1 MSKNFEVSV
10 VKQQLAGKKVLITG
24 TTGFLAKVL
33 LETLIRQVP
42 DIAEFVL
49 LIRGNR
55 EYPSAQERFQGEVLS
70 SSIFEP
76 MRVQDPGNLY
86 FLCNEKVRCI
96 TGEVTEPN
104 FGLSAQEF
112 SDLASSVDIIVNS
125 AASVNFREEMDQ
137 ALTINALC
145 LLNMTR
151 LAKMAGNIPFIQVST
166 CYVNGYNEGDM
177 YEEVVKPFGPTP
189 IKRNVRGFYD
199 VEPVITD
206 LLGKIASVRNSHV
219 GDENELSNKLVDLG
233 IRESNRYGW
242 NDTYTF
248 TKWIGEQVAM
258 REMQGGTL
266 TILRPSIVESTLRSP
281 VPGWIEGVK
290 VGDAI
295 ILAYARRKVTFFP
308 AKTDGIVDIIP
319 VDMVANSIV
328 LAMAESFASPRQHRI
343 YQACSGS
350 RNPMKVGAFIDW
362 VTGEIKQNHTKYQK
376 LCFHRPPKSF
386 HPVNRSVFL
395 TAMAGVRLAIGSV
408 SRVCKLFGAADAL
421 KITDA
426 LNITHNLSVVFSFYT
441 SPRYRFHSEKLV
453 ALAARMTE
461 ADREMFPVD
470 AQIIDWQ
477 DYVCQIHVPGLNKY
491 ALRDRRKIHVPG
503 MGVYAQKCRRKP
515 IALEVVS
522 DTQNSSQHIAGAA
535 QTVTPLAHESQ
546 ASNVTV
552 SMD

>member
-1 MSKNFEVSV
+1 MSKHDEVSV
-10 VKQQLAGKKVLITG
+10 VKQQLAGKRVLITG

-42 DIAEFVL
+42 EIAEFVL

-76 MRVQDPGNLY
+76 LRVQDPGNLY
-86 FLCNEKVRCI
+86 FLCNEKIRCI
-96 TGEVTEPN
+96 TGEATEPN
-104 FGLSAQEF
+104 FGLSEQEF
-112 SDLASSVDIIVNS
+112 SDLASSVDIVVNS

-137 ALTINALC
+137 ALSINALC
-145 LLNMTR
+145 LLNMTK
-151 LAKMAGNIPFIQVST
+151 LVKMAGNIPFIQVST
-166 CYVNGYNEGDM
+166 CYVNGYNEGHM

-189 IKRNVRGFYD
+189 IKRNVRGYYD
-199 VEPVITD
+199 VEPVISD
-206 LLGKIASVRNSHV
+206 LQSKIASVRKSHI
-219 GDENELSNKLVDLG
+219 GDEDSLSKKLVDLG

-248 TKWIGEQVAM
+248 TKWIGEQIAM

-328 LAMAESFASPRQHRI
+328 LAMAESLASARQHRI

-350 RNPMKVGAFIDW
+350 RNPMLVGDFINW
-362 VTGEIKQNHTKYQK
+362 VTGEIKQNHKKYQK

-395 TAMAGVRLAIGSV
+395 SAMAGVRMAIETVG
-408 SRVCKLFGAADAL
+408 RVCKLFGAAGAL
-421 KITDA
+421 RITDA

-441 SPRYRFHSEKLV
+441 SPRYCFHSEKLV
-453 ALAARMTE
+453 ALAERMSE
-461 ADREMFPVD
+461 SDRDMFPVD
-470 AQIIDWQ
+470 AQMIDWQ

-503 MGVYAQKCRRKP
+503 MGAYALKCRRKS
-515 IALEVVS
+515 IAHDAVS
-522 DTQNSSQHIAGAA
+522 DTQYTDHGLPAPQTSGHLVHGRQTGKESVSQY
-535 QTVTPLAHESQ
+535 
-546 ASNVTV
+546 
-552 SMD
+552 

>member
-1 MSKNFEVSV
+1 MSKHDEVSV
-10 VKQQLAGKKVLITG
+10 VKQQLAGKRVLITG

-42 DIAEFVL
+42 EIAEFVL

-76 MRVQDPGNLY
+76 LRVQDPGNLY
-86 FLCNEKVRCI
+86 FLCNEKIRCI
-96 TGEVTEPN
+96 TGEATEPN
-104 FGLSAQEF
+104 FGLSEQEF
-112 SDLASSVDIIVNS
+112 SDLASSVDIVVNS

-137 ALTINALC
+137 ALSINALC

-151 LAKMAGNIPFIQVST
+151 LVKMAGNIPFIQVST
-166 CYVNGYNEGDM
+166 CYVNGYNEGHM

-189 IKRNVRGFYD
+189 IKRNVRGYYD
-199 VEPVITD
+199 VEPVISD
-206 LLGKIASVRNSHV
+206 LQSKIASVRKSHI
-219 GDENELSNKLVDLG
+219 GDEDSLSKKLVDLG

-248 TKWIGEQVAM
+248 TKWIGEQIAM

-328 LAMAESFASPRQHRI
+328 LAMAESLASARQHRI

-350 RNPMKVGAFIDW
+350 RNPMLVGDFINW
-362 VTGEIKQNHTKYQK
+362 VTGEIKQNHKKYQK

-395 TAMAGVRLAIGSV
+395 SAMAGVRMAIETVG
-408 SRVCKLFGAADAL
+408 RVCKLFGAAGAL
-421 KITDA
+421 RITDA

-441 SPRYRFHSEKLV
+441 SPRYCFHSEKLV
-453 ALAARMTE
+453 ALAERMSE
-461 ADREMFPVD
+461 SDRDMFPVD
-470 AQIIDWQ
+470 AQMIDWQ

-503 MGVYAQKCRRKP
+503 MGAYALKCRRKS
-515 IALEVVS
+515 IAHDAVS
-522 DTQNSSQHIAGAA
+522 DTQYTDHGLPAPQTSGHLVHGRQTGKESVSQY
-535 QTVTPLAHESQ
+535 
-546 ASNVTV
+546 
-552 SMD
+552 

>member
-1 MSKNFEVSV
+1 MSKHDEVSV
-10 VKQQLAGKKVLITG
+10 VKQQLAGKRVLITG

-42 DIAEFVL
+42 EIAEFVL

-76 MRVQDPGNLY
+76 LRVQDPGNLY
-86 FLCNEKVRCI
+86 FLCNEKIRCI
-96 TGEVTEPN
+96 TGEATEPN
-104 FGLSAQEF
+104 FGLSEQEF
-112 SDLASSVDIIVNS
+112 SDLASSVDIVVNS

-137 ALTINALC
+137 ALSINALC
-145 LLNMTR
+145 LLNMTK
-151 LAKMAGNIPFIQVST
+151 LVKMAGNIPFIQVST
-166 CYVNGYNEGDM
+166 CYVNGYNEGHM

-189 IKRNVRGFYD
+189 IKRNVRGYYD
-199 VEPVITD
+199 VEPVISD
-206 LLGKIASVRNSHV
+206 LQSKIASVRKSHI
-219 GDENELSNKLVDLG
+219 GDEDSLSKKLVDLG

-248 TKWIGEQVAM
+248 TKWIGEQIAM

-328 LAMAESFASPRQHRI
+328 LAMAESLASARQHRI

-350 RNPMKVGAFIDW
+350 RNPMLVGDFINW
-362 VTGEIKQNHTKYQK
+362 VTGEIKQNHKKYQK

-395 TAMAGVRLAIGSV
+395 SAMAGVRMAIETVG
-408 SRVCKLFGAADAL
+408 RVCKLFGAAGAL
-421 KITDA
+421 RITDA

-441 SPRYRFHSEKLV
+441 SPRYCFHSEKLV
-453 ALAARMTE
+453 SLAERMSE
-461 ADREMFPVD
+461 SDRDMFPVD
-470 AQIIDWQ
+470 AQMIDWQ

-503 MGVYAQKCRRKP
+503 MGAYALKCRRKS
-515 IALEVVS
+515 IAHDAVS
-522 DTQNSSQHIAGAA
+522 DTQHTEHGLPAP
-535 QTVTPLAHESQ
+535 QTSGHLVHARQTGKE
-546 ASNVTV
+546 TV
-552 SMD
+552 SQY

>member
-1 MSKNFEVSV
+1 MSKHDEVSV
-10 VKQQLAGKKVLITG
+10 VKQQLAGKRVLITG

-42 DIAEFVL
+42 EIAEFVL

-76 MRVQDPGNLY
+76 LRVQDPGNLY
-86 FLCNEKVRCI
+86 FLCNEKIRCI
-96 TGEVTEPN
+96 TGEATEPN
-104 FGLSAQEF
+104 FGLSEQEF
-112 SDLASSVDIIVNS
+112 SDLASSVDIVVNS

-137 ALTINALC
+137 ALSINALC

-151 LAKMAGNIPFIQVST
+151 LVKMAGNIPFIQVST
-166 CYVNGYNEGDM
+166 CYVNGYNEGHM

-189 IKRNVRGFYD
+189 IKRNVRGYYD
-199 VEPVITD
+199 VEPVISD
-206 LLGKIASVRNSHV
+206 LQSKIASVRKSHI
-219 GDENELSNKLVDLG
+219 GDEDSLSKKLVDLG

-248 TKWIGEQVAM
+248 TKWIGEQIAM

-328 LAMAESFASPRQHRI
+328 LAMAESLASARQHRI

-350 RNPMKVGAFIDW
+350 RNPMLVGDFINW
-362 VTGEIKQNHTKYQK
+362 VTGEIKQNHKKYQK

-395 TAMAGVRLAIGSV
+395 SAMAGVRMAIETVG
-408 SRVCKLFGAADAL
+408 RVCKLFGAAGAL
-421 KITDA
+421 RITDA

-441 SPRYRFHSEKLV
+441 SPRYCFHSEKLV
-453 ALAARMTE
+453 ALAERMSE
-461 ADREMFPVD
+461 SDRDMFPVD
-470 AQIIDWQ
+470 AQMIDWQ

-503 MGVYAQKCRRKP
+503 MGAYALKCRRKS
-515 IALEVVS
+515 IAHDAVS
-522 DTQNSSQHIAGAA
+522 DTQHTEHGLPAPQTSGHLVHARQTGKESVSQY
-535 QTVTPLAHESQ
+535 
-546 ASNVTV
+546 
-552 SMD
+552 

>member
-1 MSKNFEVSV
+1 MSKHDEVSV
-10 VKQQLAGKKVLITG
+10 VKQQLAGKRVLITG

-42 DIAEFVL
+42 EIAEFVL

-76 MRVQDPGNLY
+76 LRVQDPGNLY
-86 FLCNEKVRCI
+86 FLCNEKIRCI
-96 TGEVTEPN
+96 TGEATEPN
-104 FGLSAQEF
+104 FGLGEQEF
-112 SDLASSVDIIVNS
+112 SELASSVDIVVNS

-137 ALTINALC
+137 ALSINALC

-151 LAKMAGNIPFIQVST
+151 LVKMAGNIPFIQVST
-166 CYVNGYNEGDM
+166 CYVNGYNEGHM

-189 IKRNVRGFYD
+189 IKRNVRGYYD
-199 VEPVITD
+199 VEPVISD
-206 LLGKIASVRNSHV
+206 LQSKIASVRKSHI
-219 GDENELSNKLVDLG
+219 GDEDSLSKKLVDLG

-248 TKWIGEQVAM
+248 TKWIGEQIAM

-328 LAMAESFASPRQHRI
+328 LAMAESLASARQHRI

-350 RNPMKVGAFIDW
+350 RNPMLVGDFINW
-362 VTGEIKQNHTKYQK
+362 VTGEIKQNHKKYQK

-395 TAMAGVRLAIGSV
+395 SAMAGVRMAIETVG
-408 SRVCKLFGAADAL
+408 RVCKLFGAAGAL
-421 KITDA
+421 RITDA

-441 SPRYRFHSEKLV
+441 SPRYCFHSEKLV
-453 ALAARMTE
+453 ALAERMSE
-461 ADREMFPVD
+461 SDRDMFPVD
-470 AQIIDWQ
+470 AQMIDWQ

-503 MGVYAQKCRRKP
+503 MGAYALKCRRKS
-515 IALEVVS
+515 IAHDAVS
-522 DTQNSSQHIAGAA
+522 DTQYTDHGLPAPQTSGHLVHGRQTGKESVSQY
-535 QTVTPLAHESQ
+535 
-546 ASNVTV
+546 
-552 SMD
+552 

>member
-1 MSKNFEVSV
+1 MSKHYEVSV
-10 VKQQLAGKKVLITG
+10 VKQQLAGKRVLITG

-55 EYPSAQERFQGEVLS
+55 EYPSAHERFQGEVLS

-76 MRVQDPGNLY
+76 LRVQDPGNLY
-86 FLCNEKVRCI
+86 FLCNEKVRCV

-104 FGLSAQEF
+104 FGLSEEEF
-112 SDLASSVDIIVNS
+112 NELASGVDIVVNS

-137 ALTINALC
+137 ALSINALC
-145 LLNMTR
+145 LLNMTK
-151 LAKMAGNIPFIQVST
+151 LVKMAGNIPLIQVST
-166 CYVNGYNEGDM
+166 CYVNGYNQGDM
-177 YEEVVKPFGPTP
+177 YEEVVKPFGSTP
-189 IKRNVRGFYD
+189 IKRNVRGYYD
-199 VEPVITD
+199 VEPVIKD
-206 LLGKIASVRNSHV
+206 LLSKIASVRSSHI
-219 GDENELSNKLVDLG
+219 GDEKSLSIKLVDLG

-248 TKWIGEQVAM
+248 TKWMGEQIAL
-258 REMQGGTL
+258 RELQGGTL

-290 VGDAI
+290 VADAI

-328 LAMAESFASPRQHRI
+328 LAMTESLASPRQHRI

-350 RNPMKVGAFIDW
+350 RNPLKVGAFIDW
-362 VTGEIKQNHTKYQK
+362 VTGEIKQHHAKYQK

-395 TAMAGVRLAIGSV
+395 TAMAGVQLAIGSV
-408 SRVCKLFGAADAL
+408 GRVCKLFGASDAL

-441 SPRYRFHSEKLV
+441 SPRYCFHSEKLV
-453 ALAARMTE
+453 ALAARMS
-461 ADREMFPVD
+461 ASDREMFPVD

-477 DYVCQIHVPGLNKY
+477 DYICQIHVPGLNKY

-503 MGVYAQKCRRKP
+503 MGAYAQKCRRKS
-515 IALEVVS
+515 IGHDVAS
-522 DTQNSSQHIAGAA
+522 DTQHTHHATPTPQSSGHLTHDT
-535 QTVTPLAHESQ
+535 QTGK
-546 ASNVTV
+546 VTV
-552 SMD
+552 SLD

>member
-1 MSKNFEVSV
+1 MNKHYEVSV
-10 VKQQLAGKKVLITG
+10 VKQQLAGKRVLITG

-42 DIAEFVL
+42 EIAEFVL

-76 MRVQDPGNLY
+76 LRVQDPGNLY
-86 FLCNEKVRCI
+86 FLCNEKIRCI
-96 TGEVTEPN
+96 TGEATEPN
-104 FGLSAQEF
+104 FGLSEQEF
-112 SDLASSVDIIVNS
+112 SDLASSVDIVVNS

-137 ALTINALC
+137 ALSINALC
-145 LLNMTR
+145 LLNMTK
-151 LAKMAGNIPFIQVST
+151 LVKMAGNIPFIQVST
-166 CYVNGYNEGDM
+166 CYVNGYNEGHM

-189 IKRNVRGFYD
+189 IKRNVRGYYD
-199 VEPVITD
+199 VEPVISD
-206 LLGKIASVRNSHV
+206 LQSKIASVRKSHI
-219 GDENELSNKLVDLG
+219 GDEDSLSKKLVDLG

-248 TKWIGEQVAM
+248 TKWIGEQIAM

-328 LAMAESFASPRQHRI
+328 LAMAESLASARQHRI

-350 RNPMKVGAFIDW
+350 RNPMLVGDFINW
-362 VTGEIKQNHTKYQK
+362 VTGEIKQNHKKYQK

-395 TAMAGVRLAIGSV
+395 SAMAGVRMAIETVG
-408 SRVCKLFGAADAL
+408 RVCKLFGAAGAL
-421 KITDA
+421 RITDA

-441 SPRYRFHSEKLV
+441 SPRYCFHSEKLV
-453 ALAARMTE
+453 ALAERMSE
-461 ADREMFPVD
+461 SDRDMFPVD
-470 AQIIDWQ
+470 AQMIDWQ

-503 MGVYAQKCRRKP
+503 MGAYALKCRRKS
-515 IALEVVS
+515 IAHDAVS
-522 DTQNSSQHIAGAA
+522 DTQYTDHGLPAPQTSGHLVHGRQTGKESVSQY
-535 QTVTPLAHESQ
+535 
-546 ASNVTV
+546 
-552 SMD
+552 

>member
-1 MSKNFEVSV
+1 MSKHDEVSV
-10 VKQQLAGKKVLITG
+10 VKQQLAGKRVLITG

-42 DIAEFVL
+42 EIAEFVL

-76 MRVQDPGNLY
+76 LRVQDPGNLY
-86 FLCNEKVRCI
+86 FLCNEKIRCI
-96 TGEVTEPN
+96 TGEATEPN
-104 FGLSAQEF
+104 FGLSEQEF
-112 SDLASSVDIIVNS
+112 SELASSVDIVVNS

-137 ALTINALC
+137 ALSINALC

-151 LAKMAGNIPFIQVST
+151 LVKMAGNIPFIQVST
-166 CYVNGYNEGDM
+166 CYVNGYNEGHM

-189 IKRNVRGFYD
+189 IKRNVRGYYD
-199 VEPVITD
+199 VEPVISD
-206 LLGKIASVRNSHV
+206 LQSKIASVRKSHI
-219 GDENELSNKLVDLG
+219 GDEDSLSKKLVDLG

-248 TKWIGEQVAM
+248 TKWIGEQIAM

-328 LAMAESFASPRQHRI
+328 LAMAESLASARQHRI

-350 RNPMKVGAFIDW
+350 RNPMLVGDFINW
-362 VTGEIKQNHTKYQK
+362 VTGEIKQNHKKYQK

-395 TAMAGVRLAIGSV
+395 SAMAGVRMAIETVG
-408 SRVCKLFGAADAL
+408 RVCKLFGAAGAL
-421 KITDA
+421 RITDA

-441 SPRYRFHSEKLV
+441 SPRYCFHSEKLV
-453 ALAARMTE
+453 ALAERMSE
-461 ADREMFPVD
+461 SDRDMFPVD
-470 AQIIDWQ
+470 AQMIDWQ

-503 MGVYAQKCRRKP
+503 MGAYALKCRRKS
-515 IALEVVS
+515 IAHDAVS
-522 DTQNSSQHIAGAA
+522 DTQYTDHGLPAPQTSGHLVHGRQTGKESVSQY
-535 QTVTPLAHESQ
+535 
-546 ASNVTV
+546 
-552 SMD
+552 

>member
-1 MSKNFEVSV
+1 MSKHDEVSV
-10 VKQQLAGKKVLITG
+10 VKQQLAGKRVLITG

-42 DIAEFVL
+42 EIAEFVL

-76 MRVQDPGNLY
+76 LRVQDPGNLY
-86 FLCNEKVRCI
+86 FLCNEKIRCI
-96 TGEVTEPN
+96 TGEATEPN
-104 FGLSAQEF
+104 FGLSEQEF
-112 SDLASSVDIIVNS
+112 SDLASSVDIVVNS

-137 ALTINALC
+137 ALSINALC

-151 LAKMAGNIPFIQVST
+151 LVKMAGNIPFIQVST
-166 CYVNGYNEGDM
+166 CYVNGYNEGHM

-189 IKRNVRGFYD
+189 IKRNVRGYYD
-199 VEPVITD
+199 VEPVISD
-206 LLGKIASVRNSHV
+206 LQSKIASVRKSHI
-219 GDENELSNKLVDLG
+219 GDEDSLSKKLVDLG

-248 TKWIGEQVAM
+248 TKWIGEQIAM

-328 LAMAESFASPRQHRI
+328 LAMAESLASARQHRI

-350 RNPMKVGAFIDW
+350 RNPMLVGDFINW
-362 VTGEIKQNHTKYQK
+362 VTGEIKQNHKKYQK

-395 TAMAGVRLAIGSV
+395 SAMAGVRMAIETVG
-408 SRVCKLFGAADAL
+408 RVCKLFGAAGAL
-421 KITDA
+421 RITDA

-441 SPRYRFHSEKLV
+441 SPRYCFHSEKLV
-453 ALAARMTE
+453 ALAERMSE
-461 ADREMFPVD
+461 SDRDMFPVD
-470 AQIIDWQ
+470 AQMIDWQ

-503 MGVYAQKCRRKP
+503 MGAYALKCRRKS
-515 IALEVVS
+515 IAHDAVS
-522 DTQNSSQHIAGAA
+522 DTQHTEHGLPAP
-535 QTVTPLAHESQ
+535 QTSGHLVHARQTGKE
-546 ASNVTV
+546 TV
-552 SMD
+552 SQY

>member
-1 MSKNFEVSV
+1 MSKHDEVSV
-10 VKQQLAGKKVLITG
+10 VKQQLAGKRVLITG

-42 DIAEFVL
+42 EIAEFVL

-76 MRVQDPGNLY
+76 LRVQDPGNLY
-86 FLCNEKVRCI
+86 FLCNEKIRCI
-96 TGEVTEPN
+96 TGEATEPN
-104 FGLSAQEF
+104 FGLSEQEF
-112 SDLASSVDIIVNS
+112 SELASSVDIVVNS

-137 ALTINALC
+137 ALSINALC

-151 LAKMAGNIPFIQVST
+151 LVKMAGNIPFIQVST
-166 CYVNGYNEGDM
+166 CYVNGYNEGHM

-189 IKRNVRGFYD
+189 IKRNVRGYYD
-199 VEPVITD
+199 VEPVISD
-206 LLGKIASVRNSHV
+206 LQSKIASVRKSHI
-219 GDENELSNKLVDLG
+219 GDEDSLSKKLVDLG

-248 TKWIGEQVAM
+248 TKWIGEQIAM

-328 LAMAESFASPRQHRI
+328 LAMAESLASARQHRI

-350 RNPMKVGAFIDW
+350 RNPMLVGDFINW
-362 VTGEIKQNHTKYQK
+362 VTGEIKQNHKKYQK

-395 TAMAGVRLAIGSV
+395 SAMAGVRMAIETVG
-408 SRVCKLFGAADAL
+408 RVCKLFGAAGAL
-421 KITDA
+421 RITDA

-441 SPRYRFHSEKLV
+441 SPRYCFHSEKLV
-453 ALAARMTE
+453 ALAERMSE
-461 ADREMFPVD
+461 SDRDMFPVD
-470 AQIIDWQ
+470 AQMIDWQ

-503 MGVYAQKCRRKP
+503 MGAYALKCRRKS
-515 IALEVVS
+515 IAHDAVS
-522 DTQNSSQHIAGAA
+522 DTQHTEHGLPAP
-535 QTVTPLAHESQ
+535 QTSGHLVHARQTGKE
-546 ASNVTV
+546 TV
-552 SMD
+552 SQY

>member
-1 MSKNFEVSV
+1 MSKHDEVSV
-10 VKQQLAGKKVLITG
+10 VKQQLAGKRVLITG

-42 DIAEFVL
+42 EIAEFVL

-76 MRVQDPGNLY
+76 LRVQDPGNLY
-86 FLCNEKVRCI
+86 FLCNEKIRCI
-96 TGEVTEPN
+96 TGEATEPN
-104 FGLSAQEF
+104 FGLGEQEF
-112 SDLASSVDIIVNS
+112 SDLASSVDIVVNS

-137 ALTINALC
+137 ALSINALC
-145 LLNMTR
+145 LLNMTK
-151 LAKMAGNIPFIQVST
+151 LVKMAGNIPFIQVST
-166 CYVNGYNEGDM
+166 CYVNGYNEGHM

-189 IKRNVRGFYD
+189 IKRNVRGYYD
-199 VEPVITD
+199 VEPVISD
-206 LLGKIASVRNSHV
+206 LQSKIASVRKSHI
-219 GDENELSNKLVDLG
+219 GDEDSLSKKLVDLG

-248 TKWIGEQVAM
+248 TKWIGEQIAM

-328 LAMAESFASPRQHRI
+328 LAMAESLASARQHRI

-350 RNPMKVGAFIDW
+350 RNPMLVGDFINW
-362 VTGEIKQNHTKYQK
+362 VTGEIKQNHKKYQK

-395 TAMAGVRLAIGSV
+395 SAMAGVRMAIETVG
-408 SRVCKLFGAADAL
+408 RFCKLFGAAGAL
-421 KITDA
+421 RITDA

-441 SPRYRFHSEKLV
+441 SPRYCFHSEKLV
-453 ALAARMTE
+453 ALAERMSE
-461 ADREMFPVD
+461 SDRDMFPVD
-470 AQIIDWQ
+470 AQMIDWQ

-503 MGVYAQKCRRKP
+503 MGAYALKCRRKS
-515 IALEVVS
+515 IAHDAVS
-522 DTQNSSQHIAGAA
+522 DTQHTEHGLPAP
-535 QTVTPLAHESQ
+535 QTSGHLVHGRQTGKE
-546 ASNVTV
+546 TV
-552 SMD
+552 SQY

>member
-1 MSKNFEVSV
+1 MSKHDEVSV
-10 VKQQLAGKKVLITG
+10 VKQQLAGKRVLITG

-42 DIAEFVL
+42 EIAEFVL

-76 MRVQDPGNLY
+76 LRVQDPGNLY
-86 FLCNEKVRCI
+86 FLCNEKIRCI
-96 TGEVTEPN
+96 TGEATEPN
-104 FGLSAQEF
+104 FGLGEQEF
-112 SDLASSVDIIVNS
+112 SELASSVDIVVNS

-137 ALTINALC
+137 ALSINALC
-145 LLNMTR
+145 LLNMTK
-151 LAKMAGNIPFIQVST
+151 LVKMAGNIPFIQVST
-166 CYVNGYNEGDM
+166 CYVNGYNEGHM

-189 IKRNVRGFYD
+189 IKRNVRGYYD
-199 VEPVITD
+199 VEPVISD
-206 LLGKIASVRNSHV
+206 LQSKIASVRKSHI
-219 GDENELSNKLVDLG
+219 GDEDSLSKKLVDLG

-248 TKWIGEQVAM
+248 TKWIGEQIAM

-328 LAMAESFASPRQHRI
+328 LAMAESLASARQHRI

-350 RNPMKVGAFIDW
+350 RNPMLVGDFINW
-362 VTGEIKQNHTKYQK
+362 VTGEIKQNHKKYQK

-395 TAMAGVRLAIGSV
+395 SAMAGVRMAIETVG
-408 SRVCKLFGAADAL
+408 RVCKLFGAAGAL
-421 KITDA
+421 RITDA

-441 SPRYRFHSEKLV
+441 SPRYCFHSEKLV
-453 ALAARMTE
+453 SLAERMSE
-461 ADREMFPVD
+461 SDRDMFPVD
-470 AQIIDWQ
+470 AQMIDWQ

-503 MGVYAQKCRRKP
+503 MGAYALKCRRKS
-515 IALEVVS
+515 IAHDAVS
-522 DTQNSSQHIAGAA
+522 DTQYTDHGLPAPQTSGHLVHGRQTGKESVSQY
-535 QTVTPLAHESQ
+535 
-546 ASNVTV
+546 
-552 SMD
+552 

>member
-1 MSKNFEVSV
+1 MSKHDEVSV
-10 VKQQLAGKKVLITG
+10 VKQQLAGKRVLITG

-42 DIAEFVL
+42 EIAEFVL

-76 MRVQDPGNLY
+76 LRVQDPGNLY
-86 FLCNEKVRCI
+86 FLCNEKIRCI
-96 TGEVTEPN
+96 TGEATEPN
-104 FGLSAQEF
+104 FGLSEQEF
-112 SDLASSVDIIVNS
+112 SDLASSVDIVVNS

-137 ALTINALC
+137 ALSINALC
-145 LLNMTR
+145 LLNMTK
-151 LAKMAGNIPFIQVST
+151 LVKMAGNIPFIQVST
-166 CYVNGYNEGDM
+166 CYVNGYNEGHM

-189 IKRNVRGFYD
+189 IKRNVRGYYD
-199 VEPVITD
+199 VEPVISD
-206 LLGKIASVRNSHV
+206 LQSKIASVRKSHI
-219 GDENELSNKLVDLG
+219 GDEDSLSKKLVDLG

-248 TKWIGEQVAM
+248 TKWIGEQIAM

-328 LAMAESFASPRQHRI
+328 LAMAESLASARQHRI

-350 RNPMKVGAFIDW
+350 RNPMLVGDFINW
-362 VTGEIKQNHTKYQK
+362 VTGEIKQNHKKYQK

-395 TAMAGVRLAIGSV
+395 SAMAGVRMAIETVG
-408 SRVCKLFGAADAL
+408 RVCKLFGAAGAL
-421 KITDA
+421 RITDA

-441 SPRYRFHSEKLV
+441 SPRYCFHSEKLV
-453 ALAARMTE
+453 SLAERMSE
-461 ADREMFPVD
+461 SDRDMFPVD
-470 AQIIDWQ
+470 AQMIDWQ

-503 MGVYAQKCRRKP
+503 MGAYALKCRRKS
-515 IALEVVS
+515 IAHDAVS
-522 DTQNSSQHIAGAA
+522 DTQHTEHGLPAP
-535 QTVTPLAHESQ
+535 QTSAHLVHARQTGKE
-546 ASNVTV
+546 TV
-552 SMD
+552 SQY

>member
-1 MSKNFEVSV
+1 MSKHDEVSV
-10 VKQQLAGKKVLITG
+10 VKQQLAGKRVLITG

-42 DIAEFVL
+42 EIAEFVL

-76 MRVQDPGNLY
+76 LRVQDPGNLY
-86 FLCNEKVRCI
+86 FLCNEKIRCI
-96 TGEVTEPN
+96 TGEATEPN
-104 FGLSAQEF
+104 FGLGEQEF
-112 SDLASSVDIIVNS
+112 SELASSVDIVVNS

-137 ALTINALC
+137 ALSINALC

-151 LAKMAGNIPFIQVST
+151 LVKMAGNIPFIQVST
-166 CYVNGYNEGDM
+166 CYVNGYNEGHM

-189 IKRNVRGFYD
+189 IKRNVRGYYD
-199 VEPVITD
+199 VEPVISD
-206 LLGKIASVRNSHV
+206 LQSKIASVRKSHI
-219 GDENELSNKLVDLG
+219 GDEDSLSKKLVDLG

-248 TKWIGEQVAM
+248 TKWIGEQIAM

-328 LAMAESFASPRQHRI
+328 LAMAESLASARQHRI

-350 RNPMKVGAFIDW
+350 RNPMLVGDFINW
-362 VTGEIKQNHTKYQK
+362 VTGEIKQNHKKYQK

-395 TAMAGVRLAIGSV
+395 SAMAGVRMAIETVG
-408 SRVCKLFGAADAL
+408 RVCKLFGAAGAL
-421 KITDA
+421 RITDA

-441 SPRYRFHSEKLV
+441 SPRYCFHSEKLV
-453 ALAARMTE
+453 ALAERMSE
-461 ADREMFPVD
+461 SDRDMFPVD
-470 AQIIDWQ
+470 AQMIDWQ

-503 MGVYAQKCRRKP
+503 MGAYALKCRRKS
-515 IALEVVS
+515 IAHDAVS
-522 DTQNSSQHIAGAA
+522 DTQHTEHGLPAPQTSGHLVHARQTGKESVSQY
-535 QTVTPLAHESQ
+535 
-546 ASNVTV
+546 
-552 SMD
+552 

>member
-1 MSKNFEVSV
+1 MSKHDEVSV
-10 VKQQLAGKKVLITG
+10 VKQQLAGKRVLITG

-42 DIAEFVL
+42 EIAEFVL

-76 MRVQDPGNLY
+76 LRVQDPGNLY
-86 FLCNEKVRCI
+86 FLCNEKIRCI
-96 TGEVTEPN
+96 TGEATEPN
-104 FGLSAQEF
+104 FGLSEQEF
-112 SDLASSVDIIVNS
+112 SDLASSVDIVVNS

-137 ALTINALC
+137 ALSINALC
-145 LLNMTR
+145 LLNMTK
-151 LAKMAGNIPFIQVST
+151 LVKMAGNIPFIQVST
-166 CYVNGYNEGDM
+166 CYVNGYNEGHM

-189 IKRNVRGFYD
+189 IKRNVRGYYD
-199 VEPVITD
+199 VEPVISD
-206 LLGKIASVRNSHV
+206 LQSKIASVRKSHI
-219 GDENELSNKLVDLG
+219 GDEDSLSKKLVDLG

-248 TKWIGEQVAM
+248 TKWIGEQIAM

-328 LAMAESFASPRQHRI
+328 LAMAESLASARQHRI

-350 RNPMKVGAFIDW
+350 RNPMLVGDFINW
-362 VTGEIKQNHTKYQK
+362 VTGEIKQNHKKYQK

-395 TAMAGVRLAIGSV
+395 SAMAGVRMAIETVG
-408 SRVCKLFGAADAL
+408 RVCKLFGAAGAL
-421 KITDA
+421 RITDA

-441 SPRYRFHSEKLV
+441 SPRYCFHSEKLV
-453 ALAARMTE
+453 SLAERMSE
-461 ADREMFPVD
+461 SDRDMFPVD
-470 AQIIDWQ
+470 AQMIDWQ

-503 MGVYAQKCRRKP
+503 MGAYALKCRRKS
-515 IALEVVS
+515 IAHDAVS
-522 DTQNSSQHIAGAA
+522 DTQHTEHGLPAPQTSGHLVHGRQTGKESVSQY
-535 QTVTPLAHESQ
+535 
-546 ASNVTV
+546 
-552 SMD
+552 

>member
-1 MSKNFEVSV
+1 MSKHDEVSV
-10 VKQQLAGKKVLITG
+10 VKQQLAGKRVLITG

-42 DIAEFVL
+42 EIAEFVL

-76 MRVQDPGNLY
+76 LRVQDPGNLY
-86 FLCNEKVRCI
+86 FLCNEKIRCI
-96 TGEVTEPN
+96 TGEATEPN
-104 FGLSAQEF
+104 FGLGEQEF
-112 SDLASSVDIIVNS
+112 SELASSVDIVVNS

-137 ALTINALC
+137 ALSINALC

-151 LAKMAGNIPFIQVST
+151 LVKMAGNIPFIQVST
-166 CYVNGYNEGDM
+166 CYVNGYNEGHM

-189 IKRNVRGFYD
+189 IKRNVRGYYD
-199 VEPVITD
+199 VEPVISD
-206 LLGKIASVRNSHV
+206 LQSKIASVRKSHI
-219 GDENELSNKLVDLG
+219 GDEDSLSKKLVDLG

-248 TKWIGEQVAM
+248 TKWIGEQIAM

-328 LAMAESFASPRQHRI
+328 LAMAESLASARQHRI

-350 RNPMKVGAFIDW
+350 RNPMLVGDFINW
-362 VTGEIKQNHTKYQK
+362 VTGEIKQNHKKYQK

-395 TAMAGVRLAIGSV
+395 SAMAGVRMAIETVG
-408 SRVCKLFGAADAL
+408 RVCKLFGAAGAL
-421 KITDA
+421 RITDA

-441 SPRYRFHSEKLV
+441 SPRYCFHSEKLV
-453 ALAARMTE
+453 ALAERMSE
-461 ADREMFPVD
+461 SDRDMFPVD
-470 AQIIDWQ
+470 AQMIDWQ

-503 MGVYAQKCRRKP
+503 MGAYALKCRRKS
-515 IALEVVS
+515 IAHDAVS
-522 DTQNSSQHIAGAA
+522 DTQHTEHGLPAP
-535 QTVTPLAHESQ
+535 QTSGHLVHARQTGKE
-546 ASNVTV
+546 TV
-552 SMD
+552 SQY

>member
-1 MSKNFEVSV
+1 MSKHDEVSV
-10 VKQQLAGKKVLITG
+10 VKQQLAGKRVLITG

-42 DIAEFVL
+42 EIAEFVL

-76 MRVQDPGNLY
+76 LRVQDPGNLY
-86 FLCNEKVRCI
+86 FLCNEKIRCI
-96 TGEVTEPN
+96 TGEATEPN
-104 FGLSAQEF
+104 FGLSEQEF
-112 SDLASSVDIIVNS
+112 SDLASSVDIVVNS

-137 ALTINALC
+137 ALSINALC
-145 LLNMTR
+145 LLNMTK
-151 LAKMAGNIPFIQVST
+151 LVKMAGNIPFIQVST
-166 CYVNGYNEGDM
+166 CYVNGYNEGHM

-189 IKRNVRGFYD
+189 IKRNVRGYYD
-199 VEPVITD
+199 VEPVISD
-206 LLGKIASVRNSHV
+206 LQSKIASVRKSHI
-219 GDENELSNKLVDLG
+219 GDEDSLSKKLVDLG

-248 TKWIGEQVAM
+248 TKWIGEQIAM

-328 LAMAESFASPRQHRI
+328 LAMAESLASARQHRI

-350 RNPMKVGAFIDW
+350 RNPMLVGDFINW
-362 VTGEIKQNHTKYQK
+362 VTGEIKQNHKKYQK

-395 TAMAGVRLAIGSV
+395 SAMAGVRMAIETVG
-408 SRVCKLFGAADAL
+408 RVCKLFGAAGAL
-421 KITDA
+421 RITDA

-441 SPRYRFHSEKLV
+441 SPRYCFHSEKLV
-453 ALAARMTE
+453 SLAERMSE
-461 ADREMFPVD
+461 SDRDMFPVD
-470 AQIIDWQ
+470 AQMIDWQ

-503 MGVYAQKCRRKP
+503 MGAYALKCRRKS
-515 IALEVVS
+515 IAHDAVS
-522 DTQNSSQHIAGAA
+522 DTQYTDHGLPAPQTSGHLVHGRQTGKESVSQY
-535 QTVTPLAHESQ
+535 
-546 ASNVTV
+546 
-552 SMD
+552 

>member
-1 MSKNFEVSV
+1 MSKHDEVSV
-10 VKQQLAGKKVLITG
+10 VKQQLAGKRVLITG

-42 DIAEFVL
+42 EIAEFVL

-76 MRVQDPGNLY
+76 LRVQDPGNLY
-86 FLCNEKVRCI
+86 FLCNEKIRCI
-96 TGEVTEPN
+96 TGEATEPN
-104 FGLSAQEF
+104 FGLSEQEF
-112 SDLASSVDIIVNS
+112 SDLASSVDIVVNS

-137 ALTINALC
+137 ALSINALC
-145 LLNMTR
+145 LLNMTK
-151 LAKMAGNIPFIQVST
+151 LVKMAGNIPFIQVST
-166 CYVNGYNEGDM
+166 CYVNGYNEGHM

-189 IKRNVRGFYD
+189 IKRNVRGYYD
-199 VEPVITD
+199 VEPVISD
-206 LLGKIASVRNSHV
+206 LQSKIASVRKSHI
-219 GDENELSNKLVDLG
+219 GDEDSLSKKLVDLG

-248 TKWIGEQVAM
+248 TKWIGEQIAM

-328 LAMAESFASPRQHRI
+328 LAMAESLASARQHRI

-350 RNPMKVGAFIDW
+350 RNPMLVGDFINW
-362 VTGEIKQNHTKYQK
+362 VTGEIKQNHKKYQK

-395 TAMAGVRLAIGSV
+395 SAMAGVRMAIETVG
-408 SRVCKLFGAADAL
+408 RVCKLFGAAGAL
-421 KITDA
+421 RITDA

-441 SPRYRFHSEKLV
+441 SPRYCFHSEKLV
-453 ALAARMTE
+453 ALAERMSE
-461 ADREMFPVD
+461 SDRDMFPVD
-470 AQIIDWQ
+470 AQMIDWQ

-503 MGVYAQKCRRKP
+503 MGAYALKCRRKS
-515 IALEVVS
+515 IAHDAVS
-522 DTQNSSQHIAGAA
+522 DTQHTEHGLPAPQTSGHLVHGRQTGKESVSQY
-535 QTVTPLAHESQ
+535 
-546 ASNVTV
+546 
-552 SMD
+552 

>member
-1 MSKNFEVSV
+1 MSKHDEVSV
-10 VKQQLAGKKVLITG
+10 VKQQLAGKRVLITG

-42 DIAEFVL
+42 EIAEFVL

-76 MRVQDPGNLY
+76 LRVQDPGNLY
-86 FLCNEKVRCI
+86 FLCNEKIRCI
-96 TGEVTEPN
+96 TGEATEPN
-104 FGLSAQEF
+104 FGLSEQEF
-112 SDLASSVDIIVNS
+112 SDLASSVDIVVNS

-137 ALTINALC
+137 ALSINALC
-145 LLNMTR
+145 LLNMTK
-151 LAKMAGNIPFIQVST
+151 LVKMAGNIPFIQVST
-166 CYVNGYNEGDM
+166 CYVNGYNEGHM

-189 IKRNVRGFYD
+189 IKRNVRGYYD
-199 VEPVITD
+199 VEPVISD
-206 LLGKIASVRNSHV
+206 LQSKIASVRKSHI
-219 GDENELSNKLVDLG
+219 GDEDSLSKKLVDLG

-248 TKWIGEQVAM
+248 TKWIGEQIAM

-328 LAMAESFASPRQHRI
+328 LAMAESLASARQHRI

-350 RNPMKVGAFIDW
+350 RNPMLVGDFINW
-362 VTGEIKQNHTKYQK
+362 VTGEIKQNHKKYQK

-395 TAMAGVRLAIGSV
+395 SAMAGVRMAIETVG
-408 SRVCKLFGAADAL
+408 RVCKLFGAAGAL
-421 KITDA
+421 RITDA

-441 SPRYRFHSEKLV
+441 SPRYCFHSEKLV
-453 ALAARMTE
+453 ALAERMSE
-461 ADREMFPVD
+461 SDRDMFPVD
-470 AQIIDWQ
+470 AQMIDWQ

-503 MGVYAQKCRRKP
+503 MGAYALKCRRKS
-515 IALEVVS
+515 IAHDAVS
-522 DTQNSSQHIAGAA
+522 DTQHTEHGLPAP
-535 QTVTPLAHESQ
+535 QTSGHLVHARQTGKE
-546 ASNVTV
+546 TV
-552 SMD
+552 SQY

>member
-1 MSKNFEVSV
+1 MSKHDEVSV
-10 VKQQLAGKKVLITG
+10 VKQQLAGKRVLITG

-42 DIAEFVL
+42 EIAEFVL

-76 MRVQDPGNLY
+76 LRVQDPGNLY
-86 FLCNEKVRCI
+86 FLCNEKIRCI
-96 TGEVTEPN
+96 TGEATEPN
-104 FGLSAQEF
+104 FGLGEQEF
-112 SDLASSVDIIVNS
+112 SELASSVDIVVNS

-137 ALTINALC
+137 ALSINALC

-151 LAKMAGNIPFIQVST
+151 LVKMAGNIPFIQVST
-166 CYVNGYNEGDM
+166 CYVNGYNEGHM

-189 IKRNVRGFYD
+189 IKRNVRGYYD
-199 VEPVITD
+199 VEPVISD
-206 LLGKIASVRNSHV
+206 LQSKIASVRKSHI
-219 GDENELSNKLVDLG
+219 GDEDSLSKKLVDLG

-248 TKWIGEQVAM
+248 TKWIGEQIAM

-328 LAMAESFASPRQHRI
+328 LAMAESLASARQHRI

-350 RNPMKVGAFIDW
+350 RNPMLVGDFINW
-362 VTGEIKQNHTKYQK
+362 VTGEIKQNHKKYQK

-395 TAMAGVRLAIGSV
+395 SAMAGVRMAIETVG
-408 SRVCKLFGAADAL
+408 RFCKLFGAAGAL
-421 KITDA
+421 RITDA

-441 SPRYRFHSEKLV
+441 SPRYCFHSEKLV
-453 ALAARMTE
+453 ALAERMSE
-461 ADREMFPVD
+461 SDRDMFPVD
-470 AQIIDWQ
+470 AQMIDWQ

-503 MGVYAQKCRRKP
+503 MGAYALKCRRKS
-515 IALEVVS
+515 IAHDAVS
-522 DTQNSSQHIAGAA
+522 DTQYTDHGLPAPQTSGHLVHGRQTGKESVSQY
-535 QTVTPLAHESQ
+535 
-546 ASNVTV
+546 
-552 SMD
+552 

>member
-1 MSKNFEVSV
+1 MSKHDEVSV
-10 VKQQLAGKKVLITG
+10 VKQQLAGKRVLITG

-42 DIAEFVL
+42 EIAEFVL

-76 MRVQDPGNLY
+76 LRVQDPGNLY
-86 FLCNEKVRCI
+86 FLCNEKIRCI
-96 TGEVTEPN
+96 TGEATEPN
-104 FGLSAQEF
+104 FGLSEQEF
-112 SDLASSVDIIVNS
+112 SELAGSVDIVVNS

-137 ALTINALC
+137 ALSINALC
-145 LLNMTR
+145 LLNMTK
-151 LAKMAGNIPFIQVST
+151 LVKMAGNIPFIQVST
-166 CYVNGYNEGDM
+166 CYVNGYNEGHM

-189 IKRNVRGFYD
+189 IKRNVRGYYD
-199 VEPVITD
+199 VEPVISD
-206 LLGKIASVRNSHV
+206 LQSKIASVRKSHI
-219 GDENELSNKLVDLG
+219 GDEDSLSKKLVDLG

-248 TKWIGEQVAM
+248 TKWIGEQIAM

-328 LAMAESFASPRQHRI
+328 LAMAESLASARQHRI

-350 RNPMKVGAFIDW
+350 RNPMLVGDFINW
-362 VTGEIKQNHTKYQK
+362 VTGEIKQNHKKYQK

-395 TAMAGVRLAIGSV
+395 SAMAGVRMAIETVG
-408 SRVCKLFGAADAL
+408 RVCKLFGAAGAL
-421 KITDA
+421 RITDA

-441 SPRYRFHSEKLV
+441 SPRYCFHSEKLV
-453 ALAARMTE
+453 ALAERMSE
-461 ADREMFPVD
+461 SDRDMFPVD
-470 AQIIDWQ
+470 AQMIDWQ

-503 MGVYAQKCRRKP
+503 MGAYALKCRRKS
-515 IALEVVS
+515 IAHDAVS
-522 DTQNSSQHIAGAA
+522 DTQYTDHGLPAPQTSGHLVHGRQTGKESVSQY
-535 QTVTPLAHESQ
+535 
-546 ASNVTV
+546 
-552 SMD
+552 

>member
-1 MSKNFEVSV
+1 MNKHYEVSV
-10 VKQQLAGKKVLITG
+10 VKQQLAGKRVLITG

-42 DIAEFVL
+42 EIAEFVL

-76 MRVQDPGNLY
+76 LRVQDPGNLY
-86 FLCNEKVRCI
+86 FLCNEKIRCI
-96 TGEVTEPN
+96 TGEATEPN
-104 FGLSAQEF
+104 FGLSEQEF
-112 SDLASSVDIIVNS
+112 SDLASSVDIVVNS

-137 ALTINALC
+137 ALSINALC
-145 LLNMTR
+145 LLNMTK
-151 LAKMAGNIPFIQVST
+151 LVKMAGNIPFIQVST
-166 CYVNGYNEGDM
+166 CYVNGYNEGHM

-189 IKRNVRGFYD
+189 IKRNVRGYYD
-199 VEPVITD
+199 VEPVISD
-206 LLGKIASVRNSHV
+206 LQSKIASVRKSHI
-219 GDENELSNKLVDLG
+219 GDEDSLSKKLVDLG

-248 TKWIGEQVAM
+248 TKWIGEQIAM

-328 LAMAESFASPRQHRI
+328 LAMAESLASARQHRI

-350 RNPMKVGAFIDW
+350 RNPMLVGDFINW
-362 VTGEIKQNHTKYQK
+362 VTGEIKQNHKKYQK

-395 TAMAGVRLAIGSV
+395 SAMAGVRMAIETVG
-408 SRVCKLFGAADAL
+408 RVCKLFGAAGAL
-421 KITDA
+421 RITDA

-441 SPRYRFHSEKLV
+441 SPRYCFHSEKLV
-453 ALAARMTE
+453 SLAERMSE
-461 ADREMFPVD
+461 SDRDMFPVD
-470 AQIIDWQ
+470 AQMIDWQ

-503 MGVYAQKCRRKP
+503 MGAYALKCRRKS
-515 IALEVVS
+515 IAHDAVS
-522 DTQNSSQHIAGAA
+522 DTQYTDHGLPAPQTSGHLVHGRQTGKESVSQY
-535 QTVTPLAHESQ
+535 
-546 ASNVTV
+546 
-552 SMD
+552 

>member
-1 MSKNFEVSV
+1 MSKHDEVSV
-10 VKQQLAGKKVLITG
+10 VKQQLAGKRVLITG

-42 DIAEFVL
+42 EIAEFVL

-76 MRVQDPGNLY
+76 LRVQDPGNLY
-86 FLCNEKVRCI
+86 FLCNEKIRCI
-96 TGEVTEPN
+96 TGEATEPN
-104 FGLSAQEF
+104 FGLSEQEF
-112 SDLASSVDIIVNS
+112 SDLASSVDIVVNS

-137 ALTINALC
+137 ALSINALC
-145 LLNMTR
+145 LLNMTK
-151 LAKMAGNIPFIQVST
+151 LVKMAGNIPFIQVST
-166 CYVNGYNEGDM
+166 CYVNGYNEGHM

-189 IKRNVRGFYD
+189 IKRNVRGYYD
-199 VEPVITD
+199 VEPVISD
-206 LLGKIASVRNSHV
+206 LQSKIASVRKSHI
-219 GDENELSNKLVDLG
+219 GDEDSLSKKLVDLG

-248 TKWIGEQVAM
+248 TKWIGEQIAM

-328 LAMAESFASPRQHRI
+328 LAMAESLASARQHRI

-350 RNPMKVGAFIDW
+350 RNPMLVGDFINW
-362 VTGEIKQNHTKYQK
+362 VTGEIKQNHKKYQK

-395 TAMAGVRLAIGSV
+395 SAMAGVRMAIETVG
-408 SRVCKLFGAADAL
+408 RVCKLFGAAGAL
-421 KITDA
+421 RITDA

-441 SPRYRFHSEKLV
+441 SPRYCFHSEKLV
-453 ALAARMTE
+453 SLAERMSE
-461 ADREMFPVD
+461 SDRDMFPVD
-470 AQIIDWQ
+470 AQMIDWQ

-503 MGVYAQKCRRKP
+503 MGAYALKCRRKS
-515 IALEVVS
+515 IAHDAVS
-522 DTQNSSQHIAGAA
+522 DTQYTDHGLPAP
-535 QTVTPLAHESQ
+535 QTSGHLVHARQTGKE
-546 ASNVTV
+546 TV
-552 SMD
+552 SQY